1 MKIGL
6 FFGSF
11 NPIHIG
17 HALIARFCL
26 EQERL
31 DEVWF
36 IVSPHNPFK
45 TPEEDK
51 KNPNGESM
59 LSHRF
64 HMVKTV
70 CKQDLGL
77 QYKAIDVEY
86 TLPKPSYT
94 ADTLKYLESIKEN
107 PEDRYVL
114 IMGSDSLHQL
124 EKWKDYE
131 YILENYPILVYPR
144 PGTGFLPEFI
154 YNNSYNVM
162 ILLDNLPLIEMSSTN
177 IRDRVQK
184 GLSIQ
189 YMVPEVIRYYI
200 ERNKLYSK

>member
-17 HALIARFCL
+17 HAMIARFCL

-31 DEVWF
+31 NEIWF

-51 KNPNGESM
+51 KNPNGLSI

-64 HMVKTV
+64 QMVKKI

-86 TLPKPSYT
+86 SLPKPSYT
-94 ADTLKYLESIKEN
+94 ADTLKHLESIKEN
-107 PEDRYVL
+107 SEDTYVL

-124 EKWKDYE
+124 EKWKDYK

-144 PGTGFLPEFI
+144 PGTVFSPEFI
-154 YNNSYNVM
+154 DVGIYN
-162 ILLDNLPLIEMSSTN
+162 IKGLDNLPLIEMSSTL
-177 IRDRVQK
+177 IRERVKK

-189 YMVPEVIRYYI
+189 YMVPEVIRHYI